1 MIGKVCYLKMIR
13 GITKDFVNSEFLQE
27 RQEDVMSNTIVG
39 QGNVDSQLFGGGQN
53 SQQIH

>member
-1 MIGKVCYLKMIR
+1 MIR